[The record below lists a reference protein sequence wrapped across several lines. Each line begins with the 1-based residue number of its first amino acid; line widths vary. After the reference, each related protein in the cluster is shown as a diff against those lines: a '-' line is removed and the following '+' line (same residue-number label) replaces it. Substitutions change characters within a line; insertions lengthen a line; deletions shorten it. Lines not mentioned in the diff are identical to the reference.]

1 MMDKQNLVHFP
12 GAEIREEDGKR
23 RAERRWRKLS
33 ASASRLFLS
42 RRWTLMIAVLGVLL
56 GRAVILD
63 TLAPFAVAWF
73 AVIWFMRRDAAFIA
87 ALALV
92 AGSLL
97 ADAPNAWTTAAEL
110 AVFFLLA
117 RGMEA
122 YERAEISYAPLL
134 VFISALLVQLF
145 GVVIDKALDGYQ
157 LLMVGVEAGLAFV
170 LTLVF
175 IQAVPVLMLTK
186 KPALLRSEEIICLMI
201 LLASIMTGAAGWT
214 VYGLEVTHILSRCVL
229 LLFALAGGAL
239 LGASVGVIAG
249 LILSLADFGA
259 VLQMSLLA
267 FAGLLAG
274 LLREGGKPAAAF
286 GMLLGSAILSLYIGG
301 AEGALNSTLE
311 SAAAAVLF
319 LMTPR
324 ALLKTIARYVPGTA
338 EHARSQHEYAR
349 RVRDV
354 TAQRVTQFSEVFR
367 QLADSFAETADV
379 EPFGRRQQD
388 QVHFINAAAE
398 AVCATCYRQRQCWE
412 GKFQQTYR
420 LMKEMMETSRRKEPQ
435 LGEELPEPWTK
446 QCVKPHQ
453 VLAVLRQQVEL
464 AEHDR
469 LWRKRIRDS
478 RRLVADQLRG
488 VSRIMQDLARE
499 IRREGQEMHLQ
510 EEQIREAVEG
520 LGLSIRG
527 VEIISLEEGN
537 VEIEIAH
544 TFPRGFDECRKMIAP
559 LLTDILGEPISVV
572 SERPPERAGE
582 PTIATFASAKAYEV
596 ETGVAGTAKGGGLLS
611 GDSYSMTELANGK
624 FAVALSDGMGGGE
637 RARLESRSALDMLHQ
652 LLQSGMDEKL
662 AIQSVNSVLLLRSA
676 DEMFATVDVALIDRY
691 TAKTTFLKVGSTPS
705 YIKRG
710 SDVIPITAGNLPIGI
725 LHEID
730 VDLVR
735 VQLYPGDTLI
745 MMTDGVYDAPG
756 HAVNKEIW
764 MKRIIQE
771 LKSEDPQQMA
781 EELLDT
787 VLRSS
792 PDEIRD
798 DMTVV
803 VARVRKFQ
811 PEWATFR
818 WPGLSK
824 LERPRTVS

>member
-1 MMDKQNLVHFP
+1 MDKQNLVRLP
-12 GAEIREEDGKR
+12 GAGGLKSGGWMKWMRKWR
-23 RAERRWRKLS
+23 RLPPAMSQSLR
-33 ASASRLFLS
+33 SRS
-42 RRWTLMIAVLGVLL
+42 WTVLL
-56 GRAVILD
+56 AGVGFLLGHAVILG
-63 TLAPFAVAWF
+63 TLSPFAAAYF
-73 AVIWFMRRDAAFIA
+73 AVIYFLRRDAVIPVG
-87 ALALV
+87 LALI
-92 AGSLL
+92 AGSVL
-97 ADAPNAWTTAAEL
+97 APEPAAYLITAEL
-110 AVFFLLA
+110 LVFFLLV

-122 YERAEISYAPLL
+122 YERADISYAPLL
-134 VFISALLVQLF
+134 VFISTLLVQLF
-145 GVVIDKALDGYQ
+145 NAVLDKALSWYQ

-170 LTLVF
+170 LALVF
-175 IQAVPVLMLTK
+175 IQAVPVLMLVK
-186 KPALLRSEEIICLMI
+186 KSALLRTEELICLMI
-201 LLASIMTGAAGWT
+201 LLASIMTGAVGWT
-214 VYGLEVTHILSRCVL
+214 VYGLEITHILSRYIL
-229 LLFALAGGAL
+229 LLFALAGGAP

-259 VLQMSLLA
+259 VVQMSLLA

-286 GMLLGSAILSLYIGG
+286 GMLLGTTILSIYVSSQ
-301 AEGALNSTLE
+301 EGALLSTWE
-311 SAAAAVLF
+311 SVIAAMLF
-319 LMTPR
+319 LLTPQ
-324 ALLKTIARYVPGTA
+324 ALLKTIARYVPGTT

-354 TAQRVTQFSEVFR
+354 TAQRVTQFSDVFR
-367 QLADSFAETADV
+367 QLAESFGETADF
-379 EPFGRRQQD
+379 EPFGRRQQER
-388 QVHFINAAAE
+388 VHFVNAAAE
-398 AVCATCYRQRQCWE
+398 RVCATCYRQQQCWE
-412 GKFQQTYR
+412 GKFQQTYM
-420 LMKEMMETSRRKEPQ
+420 LMKDMMASVEQDQPE
-435 LGEELPEPWTK
+435 LNGELPKSWTK
-446 QCVKPHQ
+446 HCVKPHQ
-453 VLAVLRQQVEL
+453 VLAVLRQQIEL
-464 AEHDR
+464 IEYDN
-469 LWRKRIRDS
+469 LWRKRIRES
-478 RRLVADQLRG
+478 RRLVADQLSG

-520 LGLSIRG
+520 LGLSIRS

-537 VEIEIAH
+537 VEIEITH

-559 LLTDILGEPISVV
+559 LLTDILGEPIAVR
-572 SERPPERAGE
+572 SEQLPERSGE
-582 PTIATFASAKAYEV
+582 AAVVTFASAKAYEV
-596 ETGVAGTAKGGGLLS
+596 ETGVAGAAKDGGLLS
-611 GDSYSMTELANGK
+611 GDSFSTVELANGK
-624 FAVALSDGMGGGE
+624 FAVAVSDGMGAGE

-710 SDVIPITAGNLPIGI
+710 GEVISIAAGNLPIGI
-725 LHEID
+725 LQEID

-745 MMTDGVYDAPG
+745 MVTDGVYDAPG
-756 HAVNKEIW
+756 HTVNKELW

-771 LKSEDPQQMA
+771 LKADDPQQLA
-781 EELLDT
+781 EELLDN

-792 PDEIRD
+792 QGEIRD

-803 VARVRKFQ
+803 VAQVRRYQ

-818 WPGLSK
+818 WPRLAK